1 MTKKPFP
8 SEQQERFIV
17 RLPDGMR
24 DRIAEAAK
32 TNNRSMNAEIVAR
45 LEESFSEA
53 EPVAIEHIFPKA
65 VAENTKLRL
74 EMAKLRN
81 LVLVER
87 RTNEALN
94 AKIHENARIQVTLD
108 ASGHPISW
116 DEISEHLAAIRKT
129 GKFDVVEMHTSVV
142 TPELV
147 SSSKRRDQTAEL
159 AEFYKGKTTAKRIRR
174 TKPEDSNQ

>member
-1 MTKKPFP
+1 
-8 SEQQERFIV
+8 
-17 RLPDGMR
+17 MR

-32 TNNRSMNAEIVAR
+32 INNRSMNAEIVAR
-45 LEESFSEA
+45 LEESFSEV
-53 EPVAIEHIFPKA
+53 EPPAIEHILPKA
-65 VAENTKLRL
+65 VVENTKLRL

-81 LVLVER
+81 LVLVDR
-87 RTNEALN
+87 RTNEALGTKL
-94 AKIHENARIQVTLD
+94 AQPQNARVLVTLD
-108 ASGHPISW
+108 TSGHPISW